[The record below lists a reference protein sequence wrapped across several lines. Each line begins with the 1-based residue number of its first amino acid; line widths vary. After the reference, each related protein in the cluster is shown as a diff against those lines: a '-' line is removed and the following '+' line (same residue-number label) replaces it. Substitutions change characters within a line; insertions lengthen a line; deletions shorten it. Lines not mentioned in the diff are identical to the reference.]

1 MRFPGIPY
9 RLQFYPILLNVAPDG
24 FNEVIYELKLS
35 PHGLKV
41 YPLSYMQNNCLKT
54 NTIIYLL
61 KKNNHEKESS
71 LTVII
76 HCDDTCFL

>member
-24 FNEVIYELKLS
+24 FTEVIYELKPS

-41 YPLSYMQNNCLKT
+41 YPLPHTQNNCLKL
-54 NTIIYLL
+54 IQSFIYFQ
-61 KKNNHEKESS
+61 KNNHEKEFP

-76 HCDDTCFL
+76 HCDDNRFL